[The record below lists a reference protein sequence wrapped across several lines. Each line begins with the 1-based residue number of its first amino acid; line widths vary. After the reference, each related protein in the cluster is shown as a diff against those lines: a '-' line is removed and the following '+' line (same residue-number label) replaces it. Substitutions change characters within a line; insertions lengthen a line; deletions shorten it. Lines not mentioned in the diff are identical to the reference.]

1 VKRTEND
8 AFMVTY
14 DQYLKNFDDCV
25 SSYIPPENLW
35 TPADEALYKP
45 KDLYRISVKDAEEL
59 QLKSIKFAF
68 KHHYEKNKFYHDFCK
83 EHNVGPNDIKNNSDM
98 LKIPLIP
105 DGFYKDYPHG
115 KDFAT
120 WLGNIYT
127 GELPKIV
134 IPHTLPNYDQV
145 IDSFSKAGVIVTYSS
160 GTGGRHTFIPRD
172 IRTFQASEYALAKS
186 VVSMIYPFWEYE
198 SSGYILM
205 PNPKKN
211 FIYAGK
217 ALEIY
222 MDAVKNMNVAIDRH
236 INTETIRIT
245 MGIGRGLR
253 SKLIRFGSKRVSKKM
268 IDEIIS
274 WLEKNK
280 NTNEKISM
288 IGAPFILYFVM
299 KKIQDRGLEFDFGE
313 RGAVVTGGGWKIH
326 EQIRMTSTSF
336 RKIVKDV
343 LGIPEKFCLDAY
355 GMVEGNGWMVQCP
368 EGHYLHLPYSY
379 FKPIVLDDE
388 FNQIGFGETGRF
400 AFLDAIAMS
409 YPGFITTGDK
419 VKLLEHCPV
428 CDRPGPVL
436 DPEVKRVKGAEI
448 RGCAE
453 EMRSMMTR
461 DIGR

>member
-1 VKRTEND
+1 
-8 AFMVTY
+8 MV
-14 DQYLKNFDDCV
+14 
-25 SSYIPPENLW
+25 
-35 TPADEALYKP
+35 
-45 KDLYRISVKDAEEL
+45 
-59 QLKSIKFAF
+59 
-68 KHHYEKNKFYHDFCK
+68 
-83 EHNVGPNDIKNNSDM
+83 
-98 LKIPLIP
+98 P

-120 WLGNIYT
+120 WLGNIFT

-134 IPHTLPNYDQV
+134 IPHSMPNYDQV
-145 IDSFSKAGVIVTYSS
+145 IDAFSKAGVIVTYSS

-172 IRTFQASEYALAKS
+172 VKTFQSSEYALAKS
-186 VVSMIYPFWEYE
+186 VVSMIYPFWQYE
-198 SSGYILM
+198 SNGYILM

-222 MDAVKNMNVAIDRH
+222 MDAVKNMRVAIDRH

-245 MGIGRGLR
+245 MGIGRGIR
-253 SKLIRFGSKRVSKKM
+253 SKFIRFASKRVSRKM
-268 IDEIIS
+268 IDDIIIWMERYENS
-274 WLEKNK
+274 D
-280 NTNEKISM
+280 EKISM
-288 IGAPFILYFVM
+288 IGAPFILYFAM
-299 KKIQDRGLEFDFGE
+299 KKIQDRSIKFDFGE

-326 EQIRMTSTSF
+326 EQTRMTSSLF
-336 RKIVKDV
+336 RKMVKEV
-343 LGIPEKFCLDAY
+343 LGIPEKFCIDAY

-368 EGHYLHLPYSY
+368 EGHYLHVPYSY
-379 FKPIVLDDE
+379 FKPLVLDDE
-388 FNQIGFGETGRF
+388 FNQVDYGETGRF
-400 AFLDAIAMS
+400 AFLDALAIS

-436 DPEVKRVKGAEI
+436 DPEVKRVQGAET

>member
-1 VKRTEND
+1 
-8 AFMVTY
+8 
-14 DQYLKNFDDCV
+14 
-25 SSYIPPENLW
+25 
-35 TPADEALYKP
+35 
-45 KDLYRISVKDAEEL
+45 
-59 QLKSIKFAF
+59 
-68 KHHYEKNKFYHDFCK
+68 
-83 EHNVGPNDIKNNSDM
+83 
-98 LKIPLIP
+98 
-105 DGFYKDYPHG
+105 
-115 KDFAT
+115 
-120 WLGNIYT
+120 
-127 GELPKIV
+127 
-134 IPHTLPNYDQV
+134 
-145 IDSFSKAGVIVTYSS
+145 
-160 GTGGRHTFIPRD
+160 
-172 IRTFQASEYALAKS
+172 
-186 VVSMIYPFWEYE
+186 MIE
-198 SSGYILM
+198 
-205 PNPKKN
+205 
-211 FIYAGK
+211 
-217 ALEIY
+217 
-222 MDAVKNMNVAIDRH
+222 
-236 INTETIRIT
+236 
-245 MGIGRGLR
+245 
-253 SKLIRFGSKRVSKKM
+253 
-268 IDEIIS
+268 EIIS

-326 EQIRMTSTSF
+326 EQIRMTSKSF

-379 FKPIVLDDE
+379 FKAMVLDDE